1 MENKNIELDLF
12 VGVSVTLTFTNTT
25 GTCGSILLDDIAGVR
40 TNKNGVTIID
50 YYTGNPDCETD
61 LFYVKES
68 EEEVRKIIADA
79 ERMVEDAIEK
89 YEIKLKE

>member
-12 VGVSVTLTFTNTT
+12 VGVSATLTFTNTT

-50 YYTGNPDCETD
+50 Y
-61 LFYVKES
+61 
-68 EEEVRKIIADA
+68 
-79 ERMVEDAIEK
+79 
-89 YEIKLKE
+89 